1 MAESGAEQSFA
12 ARGDSA
18 KDKYTVQGRAE
29 HGRALKAVTNHR
41 DEGSIETEGLV
52 HGKLSMSGIN
62 ESWAP
67 Y

>member
-12 ARGDSA
+12 THGDSA
-18 KDKYTVQGRAE
+18 KDKYTVRGRAE
-29 HGRALKAVTNHR
+29 HGGALKAVTNHR

-52 HGKLSMSGIN
+52 HGKLLMSGIS